1 MKIFITG
8 GSGFIG
14 SHVVKQALAAGH
26 IVTALRYSSD
36 RPKIPLPTQPAW
48 VDGALSDDWRAAL
61 KGCDVL
67 IHLAAAGVS
76 MQNLEWEKLFQV
88 NVEQSLNLWLQAA
101 NAGVKR
107 FIITGSCFEYGST
120 AAQLEF
126 IPADAPLLPTGPY
139 HASKAAATMAALG
152 LAVDRG
158 LELVLL
164 RPFHV
169 YGEGEAIPRFWP
181 ALRKAALAGED
192 FPMTL
197 GEQVR
202 VFTPVEQVAA
212 AFVAAVTRTDV
223 QPGNPLIENLACG
236 QAQSLRDFAE
246 HWWRVWNAKGRL
258 IPGAVPYR
266 ANEIMRYV
274 PAVTTPKNGPPSAA

>member
-26 IVTALRYSSD
+26 SVTALRYGSD
-36 RPKIPLPTQPAW
+36 QPKIPLPTQPNW
-48 VDGALSDDWRAAL
+48 VQGSLSDDWTAEL
-61 KGCDVL
+61 QGCDAL

-76 MQNLEWEKLFQV
+76 MQNLEWKKLFEV
-88 NVEQSLNLWLQAA
+88 NVAQSLNLWLQAA
-101 NAGVKR
+101 DAGVKR
-107 FIITGSCFEYGST
+107 FVITGSCFEYGST
-120 AAQLEF
+120 AARLEF
-126 IPADAPLLPTGPY
+126 IPSDPPLLPTGPY
-139 HASKAAATMAALG
+139 HASKAAATMAAVG

-169 YGEGEAIPRFWP
+169 FGEGEAIPRFWP

-192 FPMTL
+192 FPMTS

-212 AFVAAVTRTDV
+212 AFVAAVTRPDL
-223 QPGNPLIENLACG
+223 QPGKPVIENLAAG
-236 QAQSLRDFAE
+236 QPQSLRDFAA
-246 HWWRVWNAKGRL
+246 HWWRVWGAKGRL
-258 IPGAVPYR
+258 LPGVVPYR

-274 PAVTTPKNGPPSAA
+274 PAVIASGPGSTAAA

>member
-14 SHVVKQALAAGH
+14 SHVIKQALAAGH
-26 IVTALRYSSD
+26 TVTALRHE
-36 RPKIPLPTQPAW
+36 RAEPRIPLSAQPNW
-48 VDGALSDDWRAAL
+48 VQGALSDDWSAQL
-61 KGCDVL
+61 KECDAL

-76 MQNLEWEKLFQV
+76 MQNLEWKKLFQV

-101 NAGVKR
+101 DAGVKR
-107 FIITGSCFEYGST
+107 FIITGSCFEYGSS
-120 AAQLEF
+120 AARLKF
-126 IPADAPLLPTGPY
+126 IPADAPLEPTGPY
-139 HASKAAATMAALG
+139 HAAKAAATMAALG

-158 LELVLL
+158 LELIVL

-169 YGEGEAIPRFWP
+169 YGEGEALPRFWP
-181 ALRKAALAGED
+181 ALRRAALAGED
-192 FPMTL
+192 FPMTS

-212 AFVAAVTRTDV
+212 AFVAAVTRTGI
-223 QPGNPLIENLACG
+223 QPGKPVVENLANG
-236 QAQSLRDFAE
+236 QPQTLLDFAE
-246 HWWRVWNAKGRL
+246 HWWRVWGAKGRL
-258 IPGAVPYR
+258 LPGRVPYR

-274 PAVTTPKNGPPSAA
+274 PLLTEAGNNATAAE